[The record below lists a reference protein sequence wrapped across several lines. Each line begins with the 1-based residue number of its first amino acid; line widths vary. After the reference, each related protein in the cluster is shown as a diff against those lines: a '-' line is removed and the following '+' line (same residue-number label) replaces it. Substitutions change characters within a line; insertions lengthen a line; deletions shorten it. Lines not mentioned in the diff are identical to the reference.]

1 MATRKFTQNN
11 FTQGQVGPYLLG
23 RGDTPIYKA
32 GLEICEN
39 MICLPQGGI
48 QKRKGFKFISANPDS
63 STTPDGSTT
72 LTTGSVSGTVSVQAG
87 RIPVLIGST
96 TLYIGLYASLVP

>member
-1 MATRKFTQNN
+1 MARTTFS
-11 FTQGQVGPYLLG
+11 GPVAS
-23 RGDTPIYKA
+23 D
-32 GLEICEN
+32 N
-39 MICLPQGGI
+39 
-48 QKRKGFKFISANPDS
+48 GFIGVIASDSAVVTNLRC
-63 STTPDGSTT
+63 TTLTIGSTK

>member
-1 MATRKFTQNN
+1 MGTTTFSGPVVSNN
-11 FTQGQVGPYLLG
+11 GFVGDVVGAFSGTINSP
-23 RGDTPIYKA
+23 
-32 GLEICEN
+32 
-39 MICLPQGGI
+39 
-48 QKRKGFKFISANPDS
+48 SANITNLLC
-63 STTPDGSTT
+63 TTLTIGSTK

>member
-1 MATRKFTQNN
+1 MARTSFT
-11 FTQGQVGPYLLG
+11 GPV
-23 RGDTPIYKA
+23 T
-32 GLEICEN
+32 
-39 MICLPQGGI
+39 
-48 QKRKGFKFISANPDS
+48 SANGFEGPIAGDS
-63 STTPDGSTT
+63 AVITNLLCTTLTIGSTK